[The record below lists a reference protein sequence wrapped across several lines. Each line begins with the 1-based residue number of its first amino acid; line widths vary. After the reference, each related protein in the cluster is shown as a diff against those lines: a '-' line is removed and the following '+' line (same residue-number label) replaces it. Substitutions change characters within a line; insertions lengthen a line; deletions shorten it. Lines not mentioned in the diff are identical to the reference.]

1 MADTPVLYEKRGSI
15 VTITLNR
22 PETLNAMNEPMMA
35 EFERLLMVVEADADV
50 RAVVLTGAGRGFSSG
65 GDQKRDRST
74 EGQEKFFAD
83 DAGGTLVERL
93 HRCVLRLQQLPK
105 PVIGCIKGV
114 AAGAGCNLALATDLR
129 IAADTARFVEAF
141 TRIGLVPD
149 GGGTYFLPRLVGTAK
164 AMELVLL
171 AEIIDAQ
178 EALRI
183 GLVNWVVPAGQLAA
197 ETQKL
202 AERLA
207 QGPTVA
213 YGLAKTGLYQ
223 GLQMS
228 LGEVLNMEA
237 HNQRIASR
245 TQDRLEG
252 VAAFREKRP
261 PHFIG
266 R

>member
-1 MADTPVLYEKRGSI
+1 MVDTPVLYEKCGSI
-15 VTITLNR
+15 VILTLNR
-22 PETLNAMNEPMMA
+22 PETLNAMNDPMMA
-35 EFERLLMVVEADADV
+35 EFERLLMTVEADPDV

-65 GDQKRDRST
+65 GDQKRERSI
-74 EGQEKFFAD
+74 EGQEAFFAGD
-83 DAGGTLVERL
+83 LGGSLVERL
-93 HRCVLRLQQLPK
+93 NRCVLRLQRLPK
-105 PVIGCIKGV
+105 PVIGCINGV

-141 TRIGLVPD
+141 TRVGLVPD
-149 GGGTYFLPRLVGTAK
+149 AGGTYFLPRLVGTAK

-183 GLVNWVVPAGQLAA
+183 GLVNWVVPAEQLAA
-197 ETQKL
+197 ATQQL

-223 GLQMS
+223 GSQMS
-228 LGEVLNMEA
+228 LEDVLNMEA
-237 HNQRIASR
+237 RNQSVVSR
-245 TQDRLEG
+245 TQDRVEG
-252 VAAFREKRP
+252 VAAFREKRTP
-261 PHFIG
+261 RFIG